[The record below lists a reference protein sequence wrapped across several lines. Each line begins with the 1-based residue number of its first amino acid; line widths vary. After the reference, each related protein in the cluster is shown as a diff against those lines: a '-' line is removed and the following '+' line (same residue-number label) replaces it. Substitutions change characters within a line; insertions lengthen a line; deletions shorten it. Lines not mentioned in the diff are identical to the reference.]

1 MIVYVGFAA
10 AAAGIASHLF
20 YFNHGEHHMYAV
32 RYIQSFFAVFAIA
45 MLYGVVY
52 CHQDA
57 GEVLSYML
65 PFTACYLGGL
75 YTSLL
80 CYRIFFS
87 PSNSFPGPFG
97 AKISKF
103 WFSTQLTRHDAFK
116 KIHELHQK
124 YGDFVRIGPSELSIV
139 HPKAVQAIY
148 GFGSKCRKTAW
159 YDLLLPIIS
168 LETIRDR
175 TIHDA
180 RRRIWAPAF
189 KEKAIREYK
198 DRLIPHQERLIKQIH
213 ANSGMAI
220 NISKLFMLYGF
231 DVMADLA
238 FEESFGMLQS
248 NEYHWAVKLLQE
260 GLKPLG
266 FILPEWFFRIMS
278 VIPGLADDWFKFIG
292 YTKERLYERMKVTI
306 FSNHVGLLVP
316 KLNFTF

>member
-1 MIVYVGFAA
+1 MDLYVGFVAA

-32 RYIQSFFAVFAIA
+32 RYIQGFFAVFTIA

-57 GEVLSYML
+57 SQALSYML
-65 PFTACYLGGL
+65 SLTACYLSGL
-75 YTSLL
+75 YASLL
-80 CYRIFFS
+80 CYRIFFN
-87 PSNSFPGPFG
+87 PSNKFPGPFG

-103 WFSTQLTRHDAFK
+103 WFSTQVTRQPAFK
-116 KIHELHQK
+116 TVHELHQE

-148 GFGSKCRKTAW
+148 GFGSRCRKTAW

-168 LETIRDR
+168 LESVRDR
-175 TIHDA
+175 TLHDA

-189 KEKAIREYK
+189 KEKAIREYR
-198 DRLIPHQERLIKQIH
+198 DRLIPHQERLIERIRT
-213 ANSGMAI
+213 NTGSAI
-220 NISKLFMLYGF
+220 NISKLFMLYSF
-231 DVMADLA
+231 DVMADLV
-238 FEESFGMLQS
+238 FGESFGMLKS

-266 FILPEWFFRIMS
+266 FILPEWFFRTMI
-278 VIPGLADDWFKFIG
+278 VIPGLANDWFKFIS
-292 YTKERLYERMKVTI
+292 YTKERLYERMKV
-306 FSNHVGLLVP
+306 HVFRIMLTSLYRS
-316 KLNFTF
+316 